1 MNLVFATCDH
11 QPLITADDQPL
22 ADALEARGVGVT
34 PVPWTEL
41 DPYALVDAPPI
52 LLRST
57 WDYHRVP
64 TMFRTWLEALEDSGR
79 QTFNPPSIARD
90 NVDKIYLKEL
100 EASGIA
106 IPRTRWLDRV
116 DAGSIDRILQDESWT
131 RALLKPR
138 IAATAYGTFLIE
150 RGTSLSD
157 EDLAPARASG
167 AMLQEVIP
175 EVVERGETSLVFLG
189 GVFSH
194 AVVKRARPGDFRVQK
209 DFGGQV
215 DVTNPSPA
223 LLAFA
228 RSVMTRVPSTCI
240 YARVDVVESNRG
252 PILMELELIEP
263 ELYFL
268 MVPESA
274 DHFAQLLVD
283 RLQS

>member
-79 QTFNPPSIARD
+79 QTFNPPPVARG
-90 NVDKIYLKEL
+90 NVDKIYLKDL
-100 EASGIA
+100 DTAGIS

-116 DAGSIDRILQDESWT
+116 DPASIDLVLDEESWT
-131 RALLKPR
+131 SAVLKPR
-138 IAATAYGTFLIE
+138 IAATAYGTFLVE
-150 RGTSLSD
+150 GGTSLSD
-157 EDLAPARASG
+157 DELLPARGSG
-167 AMLQEVIP
+167 AMLQELIP
-175 EVVERGETSLVFLG
+175 EVAERGEISLVFLG
-189 GVFSH
+189 GRFSH
-194 AVVKRARPGDFRVQK
+194 AVVKRAKPGDFRVQK
-209 DFGGQV
+209 DFGGKV
-215 DVTNPSPA
+215 EVAIPSPA
-223 LLAFA
+223 VLSFA
-228 RSVMTRVPSTCI
+228 DDVMTHVPSTCI
-240 YARVDVVESNRG
+240 YARVDVVESSRG

-268 MVPESA
+268 LVPEA
-274 DHFAQLLVD
+274 AHRFAGLIVD
-283 RLQS
+283 QLQS